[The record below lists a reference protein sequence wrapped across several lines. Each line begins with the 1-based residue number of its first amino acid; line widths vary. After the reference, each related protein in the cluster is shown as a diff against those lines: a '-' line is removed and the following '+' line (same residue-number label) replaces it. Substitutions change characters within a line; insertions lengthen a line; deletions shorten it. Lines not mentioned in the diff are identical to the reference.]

1 MMRVAVVAGLLLGS
15 TLIAQQGSLSTPAM
29 KPKQYVNYA
38 AEEQV
43 VKAGKKSVVELRFH
57 VTDGFHV
64 NSHTPKSELL
74 IPTNLTLQPA
84 AGVKAA
90 TIEYPAGTEYSFSF
104 EPGEKLDVYT
114 GAFTVKVPVIAES
127 GSHTVDGVLRYQA
140 CDNAACYPPKSLPV
154 QVVVT
159 AK

>member
-1 MMRVAVVAGLLLGS
+1 MRSIAAGTILLA
-15 TLIAQQGSLSTPAM
+15 TLTSAQQGTLPAPAA
-29 KPKQYVNYA
+29 KVKQYVTYVA
-38 AEEQV
+38 DEQNLI
-43 VKAGKKSVVELRFH
+43 AGKKSVLTLQFRV
-57 VTDGFHV
+57 VDGYHV

-74 IPTNLTLQPA
+74 IPTNLTLQPD

-90 TIEYPAGTEYSFSF
+90 AAEYPAGTAYSFSF

-114 GAFTVKVPVIAES
+114 GTFTVKIPVVAQAGQHTIA
-127 GSHTVDGVLRYQA
+127 GTLHYQA

-154 QVVVT
+154 QLAVT

>member
-1 MMRVAVVAGLLLGS
+1 MRAIATGTILFA
-15 TLIAQQGSLSTPAM
+15 TLASAQQGALPAPAA
-29 KPKQYVNYA
+29 KVKQYVTYA
-38 AEEQV
+38 SEEQNIP
-43 VKAGKKSVVELRFH
+43 AGKKSVVALQFR
-57 VTDGFHV
+57 VVDGYHV

-74 IPTNLTLQPA
+74 IPTSLTLQPD

-90 TIEYPAGTEYSFSF
+90 AVEYPAGTAYSFSF

-114 GAFTVKVPVIAES
+114 GTFTVKIPIVAQAGQHTIA
-127 GSHTVDGVLRYQA
+127 GTLHYQA

-154 QVVVT
+154 QLAVT

>member
-1 MMRVAVVAGLLLGS
+1 MMRAAVVAGLMLGS
-15 TLIAQQGSLSTPAM
+15 SLMAQQGSLSAPAV
-29 KPKQYVNYA
+29 KPKQYITYA

-43 VKAGKKSVVELRFH
+43 LKPGQKSVIELRFK
-57 VTDGFHV
+57 VMDGFHV

-90 TIEYPAGTEYSFSF
+90 AIEYPAGTEYSFSF
-104 EPGEKLDVYT
+104 EPNEKLDVYS
-114 GAFTVKVPVIAES
+114 GAFTVRVPVLAEA
-127 GSHTVDGVLRYQA
+127 GSHTVSGVLRYQA

-154 QVVVT
+154 DVVLT

>member
-1 MMRVAVVAGLLLGS
+1 MRAIAAGTILLA
-15 TLIAQQGSLSTPAM
+15 TLASAQQGTLPAPAA
-29 KPKQYVNYA
+29 KVKQYVTYVADEQNLA
-38 AEEQV
+38 A
-43 VKAGKKSVVELRFH
+43 GRKSVLTLQFRV
-57 VTDGFHV
+57 VDGYHV

-74 IPTNLTLQPA
+74 IPTNLTLQPD

-90 TIEYPAGTEYSFSF
+90 AAEYPAGTAYSFSF

-114 GAFTVKVPVIAES
+114 GSFTVKIPVVAQAGQHTIA
-127 GSHTVDGVLRYQA
+127 GTLHYQA

-154 QVVVT
+154 QLAVT

>member
-1 MMRVAVVAGLLLGS
+1 MRAIAAGTIFLA
-15 TLIAQQGSLSTPAM
+15 TLAPAQQGTLPVPGA
-29 KPKQYVNYA
+29 KVKQYVTYST
-38 AEEQV
+38 EEQSLA
-43 VKAGKKSVVELRFH
+43 AGKKSVVALQFR
-57 VTDGFHV
+57 VADGYHV

-90 TIEYPAGTEYSFSF
+90 AAEYPAGTAYSFSF

-114 GAFTVKVPVIAES
+114 GTFTVKIPVVAQAGQHTIS
-127 GSHTVDGVLRYQA
+127 GTLHYQA

-154 QVVVT
+154 QVAVT